1 MLCGMCQCRTGLSL
15 SIPFPGPPRYLRA
28 WAALAVGMVTRAW
41 AHPQDQGTA
50 FGRSGCSGNSPE
62 MYRTEVKGTL
72 ECLCPARGCEA
83 IREGN
88 ISRFVSLA
96 LGSETQ
102 NRAPKPSGCYHQCSS
117 FIPQDHGDPE
127 DVLHARST
135 LVSVPPW
142 LVPPDASLCWV
153 CWWSSIPTH

>member
-1 MLCGMCQCRTGLSL
+1 MGCASAERDRPFLSPSL
-15 SIPFPGPPRYLRA
+15 ALPWYLRA
-28 WAALAVGMVTRAW
+28 RAALAVGMVTRIW

-50 FGRSGCSGNSPE
+50 FGRSGCGGSSPE
-62 MYRTEVKGTL
+62 MYRTEVKRTS
-72 ECLCPARGCEA
+72 ECLCLARGCEA

-88 ISRFVSLA
+88 VSRFVSPA

-102 NRAPKPSGCYHQCSS
+102 NGAPKPSRCYHQCSS
-117 FIPQDHGDPE
+117 CIPQAQGDPE
-127 DVLHARST
+127 DVLDARGT

-153 CWWSSIPTH
+153 CW